1 MQGAEINA
9 SIITIGD
16 ELLIGQT
23 VDTNSAYIGQ
33 EMNKIGIWVQR
44 RIAIGDVK
52 EDILQTLNGESE
64 KSQLIFITGGLGPT
78 ADDITKPALCEYFN
92 SKLVTNEAALENVKE
107 IFRRVNRP
115 LIDRNIKQAEVPHN
129 CEVLLNTRGT
139 APGMWFEKDGVIYI
153 SLPGVPHEMKGL
165 METILPRLTKV
176 AGFEW
181 GTGFYI
187 NPVAPESATKFLR
200 EVQV

>member
-1 MQGAEINA
+1 MKEVNA
-9 SIITIGD
+9 AIITIGD

-23 VDTNSAYIGQ
+23 IDTNSAFIAQ
-33 EMNKIGIWVQR
+33 ELNKIGIWVQR

-52 EDILQTLNGESE
+52 EDILQTLQKESE
-64 KSQLIFITGGLGPT
+64 KSQLVIITGGLGPT

-129 CEVLLNTRGT
+129 CEVLLNMRGT
-139 APGMWFEKDGVIYI
+139 APGMWFERDGKVVI
-153 SLPGVPHEMKGL
+153 SLPGVPFEMMNI
-165 METILPRLTKV
+165 MEQEALPKLRQRFV
-176 AGFEW
+176 GAAVVHR
-181 GTGFYI
+181 TGHCS
-187 NPVAPESATKFLR
+187 PAA
-200 EVQV
+200 